1 MGAKYG
7 GWRPQRNVQSM
18 SAIAHR
24 GHVSI
29 IMDESAS
36 RLLRN
41 RAHPMEISNL
51 LSPLLGGALIGLSA
65 SLLLVTL
72 GRVAGISGIVG
83 ALSKPVAIRAN
94 WRLGFVMGL
103 LAVGWLLR
111 SHASL
116 AVQFESAPVKI
127 ITAGLLVGIG
137 TRLGSGC
144 TSGHGVCGLS
154 RFSKRSAVATGVFM
168 ATAMLVVAIARH
180 ALAGVTP

>member
-1 MGAKYG
+1 
-7 GWRPQRNVQSM
+7 
-18 SAIAHR
+18 
-24 GHVSI
+24 
-29 IMDESAS
+29 
-36 RLLRN
+36 
-41 RAHPMEISNL
+41 MEISNL

-144 TSGHGVCGLS
+144 TSGHGVCGLARLS
-154 RFSKRSAVATGVFM
+154 PRSLAATVTF
-168 ATAMLVVAIARH
+168 LLVAIVTTFAVRH
-180 ALAGVTP
+180 IAHIPG